1 MQQDNEKSRSN
12 EPISHD
18 EICARIHTNVQALH
32 PDKIWYTAVSGSGVL
47 IVPCHICHGSA
58 FPGCPS
64 FGKVCSFWST
74 NKEYIMCLGC
84 ANENPDKVYRP
95 FFSYC
100 DMAKERCFLLTGHP
114 STSRLYTDAS
124 YKSSY
129 GGHFCSIED
138 ERRELESGIP
148 ATCQCHRC
156 KR

>member
-1 MQQDNEKSRSN
+1 MVHRGLRFRCSD
-12 EPISHD
+12 
-18 EICARIHTNVQALH
+18 CAMPHMPRFR
-32 PDKIWYTAVSGSGVL
+32 VSWMSVGT
-47 IVPCHICHGSA
+47 
-58 FPGCPS
+58 
-64 FGKVCSFWST
+64 GKMTSFWST

-84 ANENPDKVYRP
+84 ANKNPDKVYRP
-95 FFSYC
+95 FFSYR